1 MDWSRYLCQKDN
13 LCQKDSIGL
22 TDPTENSSYVMNGY
36 SRLED
41 NINVFIKNNLLLLS
55 KIPTSKLLQGD
66 TDSTRNLTTYNA
78 KCYKS
83 CMLEVSAYESAVRCV
98 L

>member
-36 SRLED
+36 S
-41 NINVFIKNNLLLLS
+41 
-55 KIPTSKLLQGD
+55 
-66 TDSTRNLTTYNA
+66 
-78 KCYKS
+78 
-83 CMLEVSAYESAVRCV
+83 
-98 L
+98 